1 MRQLSNTCLYF
12 SDIKCM
18 HTITDGKQKSN
29 SSDFLI
35 VIYNIY
41 DNISIK
47 EEKNIVRFT
56 LQIYNLYIINRE
68 KCLSQTRITSS
79 YDLSQ

>member
-18 HTITDGKQKSN
+18 HTIADGKQNSN

-35 VIYNIY
+35 VLYNIY

-47 EEKNIVRFT
+47 EEKKHCSFYFTNIQF
-56 LQIYNLYIINRE
+56 IYN
-68 KCLSQTRITSS
+68 Q
-79 YDLSQ
+79 